1 MKIKNTLHDFKHGKI
16 TGITLDLD
24 QSFIL
29 WRYGGGMISH
39 FTIAVL
45 TKVYLWLGSY
55 ELP

>member
-1 MKIKNTLHDFKHGKI
+1 MILNMEKLRVSLWTSINL
-16 TGITLDLD
+16 
-24 QSFIL
+24 SFFGVM
-29 WRYGGGMISH
+29 GGGMISH